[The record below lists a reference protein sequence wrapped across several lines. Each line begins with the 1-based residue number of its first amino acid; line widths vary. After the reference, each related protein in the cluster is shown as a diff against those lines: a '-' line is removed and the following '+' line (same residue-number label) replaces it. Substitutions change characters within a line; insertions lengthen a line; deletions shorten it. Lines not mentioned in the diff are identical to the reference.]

1 MLAKVVECVHYIRSC
16 ALNHRLF
23 KTFWEELG
31 SKYSVLLYHT
41 EVRWLS
47 RGHMLSRIFDLR
59 VELEMF
65 LRQKGSNLSELFLD
79 SKFITAIA
87 YLSDIFALLNQLNV
101 GMQGTT
107 VTILEAAE
115 KLQAFQNKLELWATR
130 IEKRNFATFS
140 NLDSFSGHDSFV
152 STNLIEEMSGHLQA
166 LKKSFE
172 DYFSI
177 GMISTEAWIV
187 RPFTTKLSDIDDD
200 DLGKD
205 ELIEMQSS
213 SGLRQR
219 FEVETPGQFW
229 GSLTEAYPLL
239 SQRALQ
245 VIVPFVTTY
254 LCESGFSSL
263 VTMKTNTRSRL
274 VVEDNMRVALSS
286 TAPRIQLL
294 AKSKQDQGSH

>member
-1 MLAKVVECVHYIRSC
+1 
-16 ALNHRLF
+16 
-23 KTFWEELG
+23 
-31 SKYSVLLYHT
+31 
-41 EVRWLS
+41 
-47 RGHMLSRIFDLR
+47 MLSRIFDLR

-152 STNLIEEMSGHLQA
+152 SNNLSEEMSGHLQA

-172 DYFSI
+172 NYFSI
-177 GMISTEAWIV
+177 GMISAEAWIV
-187 RPFTTKLSDIDDD
+187 RPFTTKLSDINDD

-213 SGLRQR
+213 SDLRQR

-263 VTMKTNTRSRL
+263 VTMKTSTRSRL
-274 VVEDNMRVALSS
+274 VVEDDMRVALLNC
-286 TAPRIQLL
+286 P
-294 AKSKQDQGSH
+294 SHSAFGEE

>member
-1 MLAKVVECVHYIRSC
+1 
-16 ALNHRLF
+16 
-23 KTFWEELG
+23 
-31 SKYSVLLYHT
+31 
-41 EVRWLS
+41 
-47 RGHMLSRIFDLR
+47 
-59 VELEMF
+59 
-65 LRQKGSNLSELFLD
+65 
-79 SKFITAIA
+79 
-87 YLSDIFALLNQLNV
+87 
-101 GMQGTT
+101 
-107 VTILEAAE
+107 
-115 KLQAFQNKLELWATR
+115 
-130 IEKRNFATFS
+130 
-140 NLDSFSGHDSFV
+140 
-152 STNLIEEMSGHLQA
+152 MSGHLQA

-177 GMISTEAWIV
+177 GMISAEAWIV

-219 FEVETPGQFW
+219 FEVERPGQFW

-245 VIVPFVTTY
+245 VLVPFVTTY

-263 VTMKTNTRSRL
+263 VTMKTSTRSRL
-274 VVEDNMRVALSS
+274 VVEDDMRVALSS